1 MPQALRHGRSRAAVA
16 AIQAPVRCGIY
27 CRVSTDE
34 RLGQEFNSLHAQRE
48 AAEAFIASQRSEGWT
63 ASPEPYND
71 GGWSGATTE
80 RPALKQ
86 LLADVVDGKIDTVI
100 VYKLDRLS
108 RSMRDFLNLIAL
120 FEKHGVAFVSVTQ
133 QFNTSTPVGR
143 MTLRMLMSFAE
154 FERDLVSERTRD
166 KLQAARRKGKSV
178 GGYPVLGY
186 DRDPGGG
193 RLVVN
198 RDEVEIVREVFRL
211 FLERRSLVTVAEE
224 LTRRGVTLKR
234 WTTRDGKVFGGGRFD
249 KVNLR
254 RLLTN
259 YTYIGKVNFEGTIYD
274 GEHEGIVAG
283 KVFREVQRVLEE
295 NRRGHG
301 AALRNSHGA
310 LLRGLLYC
318 GSCRTAMAHAPTKAR
333 GRLYRYYRCCH
344 SMRRGAAAC
353 PTGAVSADRVEQ
365 FVVDQ
370 IRRIGADPELQQA
383 TFEQAVAQVKAQR
396 RGLKAEAKRIER
408 DLLTT
413 QADVERLVGAVS
425 RVTGPAAD
433 AIAVE
438 LAKAQERVTTLEAR
452 QREVEDEVA
461 ALAAQDIDRDAV
473 AAALVEFDELWSV
486 MLTPERERVLKL
498 LIDRID
504 YSGGELAIQWRMA
517 GFGELAAEVA
527 P

>member
-1 MPQALRHGRSRAAVA
+1 MRLVRNGRARAAVA
-16 AIQAPVRCGIY
+16 TVQAPVRCGIY

-178 GGYPVLGY
+178 GGHLVLGY

-198 RDEVEIVREVFRL
+198 LDEAEVVREIFRL
-211 FLERRSLVTVAEE
+211 FLEHRSLVAVAAE

-234 WTTRDGKVFGGGRFD
+234 WTTRDGRVFGGGRFD

-259 YTYIGKVNFEGTIYD
+259 YTYIGKVNFQGTIYD
-274 GEHEGIVAG
+274 GEHEGIISP
-283 KVFREVQRVLEE
+283 KVFREVQHVLEE
-295 NRRGHG
+295 SRRDRG

-310 LLRGLLYC
+310 LLRGLLNC
-318 GSCRTAMAHAPTKAR
+318 GSCGTAMIHAPTKAR
-333 GRLYRYYRCCH
+333 GRLFRYYRCTN
-344 SMRRGAAAC
+344 SVRRGAGAC
-353 PTGAVSADRVEQ
+353 PTRSVSADRVEQ

-370 IRRIGADPELQQA
+370 IRRIGADPTLQQA
-383 TFEQAVAQVKAQR
+383 TFEQAVAQVRAQR

-408 DLLTT
+408 DL
-413 QADVERLVGAVS
+413 AAARVDVERLVGGIT
-425 RVTGPAAD
+425 RIKGPAAD
-433 AIAVE
+433 AIAAE
-438 LAKAQERVTTLEAR
+438 LARVQERVATLESR
-452 QREVEDEVA
+452 QREVEAEIA
-461 ALAAQDIDRDAV
+461 TLAKQDIDRDAV
-473 AAALVEFDELWSV
+473 AAALVEFDQLWSV
-486 MLTPERERVLKL
+486 LLTPERERVMRL

-504 YSGGELAIQWRMA
+504 YGAGELTIQWRLA
-517 GFGELAAEVA
+517 GFGELASEVGS
-527 P
+527 